1 MKIVSFLSLFFFLFG
16 LTAIIYG
23 MIKSYNISWANI
35 RPGDIVIL
43 RDPFGNYISLI
54 AIRESFFGTKFM
66 TLCKDKNGNVDL
78 SLLHPRDFTT
88 TSLSLI
94 LRNYHIKEIDRTY
107 KELYKRAYADKF
119 RKS

>member
-1 MKIVSFLSLFFFLFG
+1 MKIVSFLFLFFFILG

-23 MIKSYNISWANI
+23 MIRSYNISWTKV

-43 RDPFGNYISLI
+43 RDPLGNYISLI

-66 TLCKDKNGNVDL
+66 TLCKDRNGNVDL
-78 SLLHPRDFTT
+78 SLLHPRDCTT

-94 LRNYHIKEIDRTY
+94 LQNYHITEIDRTY
-107 KELYKRAYADKF
+107 KELYKRAYEHKF
-119 RKS
+119 K

>member
-1 MKIVSFLSLFFFLFG
+1 MKIVFFLFLFFFLFG

-23 MIKSYNISWANI
+23 MIKSYSISWAKV

-54 AIRESFFGTKFM
+54 AIKESFFGTKFM
-66 TLCKDKNGNVDL
+66 ALCKDKNGNINL
-78 SLLHPRDFTT
+78 SLLHPRDCTT

-94 LRNYHIKEIDRTY
+94 LRNFNIKEIDRTY
-107 KELYKRAYADKF
+107 KELYKRAYEYKF
-119 RKS
+119 K

>member
-1 MKIVSFLSLFFFLFG
+1 MKIVSFLFLFFFLLG
-16 LTAIIYG
+16 LTATIYG

-43 RDPFGNYISLI
+43 RDLFGNYISLI
-54 AIRESFFGTKFM
+54 ATRESFFGTKFM
-66 TLCKDKNGNVDL
+66 TLCKDRNGNVDL
-78 SLLHPRDFTT
+78 SLLHPRDCTT

-94 LRNYHIKEIDRTY
+94 LRNYHITEIDRTY

-119 RKS
+119 K